1 MRQRRRSQ
9 DSQRGLSAGSCSL
22 LALIILIGIPP
33 LARATTVIKMSLETV
48 VAEADRIAVCEV
60 IDMTTIFDAKT
71 RNPITRVTFQPAEW
85 WKGETEERTVDLEF
99 LGGPVGDGTILIV
112 AGMPRF
118 LVGERYVLFWVDGNH
133 WVNPIVGWN
142 QGQYRVV
149 KGPNGELLVE
159 IPETPPHDEDVNLAA
174 ELAARPTIP
183 ALHQRRPTRMP
194 LESLHTRVTKI
205 TNAR

>member
-1 MRQRRRSQ
+1 MRQKRRSQYRRRRSPAG
-9 DSQRGLSAGSCSL
+9 SRGL
-22 LALIILIGIPP
+22 LAVFILIVTAP
-33 LARATTVIKMSLETV
+33 LAWPTTVMKMSLDRV

-60 IDMTTIFDAKT
+60 IAIMTKLDAKT

-85 WKGETEERTVDLEF
+85 WKGETEERTVALEF
-99 LGGPVGDGTILIV
+99 LGGPVEDGTILIV

-159 IPETPPHDEDVNLAA
+159 ILETPPHDEDVNLAS
-174 ELAARPTIP
+174 ELATRPTIP
-183 ALHQRRPTRMP
+183 ALHQRRPTRMS
-194 LESLHTRVTKI
+194 LESFRTRVAKI

>member
-1 MRQRRRSQ
+1 MRQKKKIAIQ
-9 DSQRGLSAGSCSL
+9 TKTVPAGSCGL
-22 LALIILIGIPP
+22 LAVLILIVTAP
-33 LARATTVIKMSLETV
+33 LAWPTTVMKMSLDGV

-60 IDMTTIFDAKT
+60 IDITPRRDLKNGA
-71 RNPITRVTFQPAEW
+71 PVTRVTFEPVEW
-85 WKGETEERTVDLEF
+85 WKGKTEERTVTLEF

-118 LVGERYVLFWVDGNH
+118 LVGERYVLFWVDGNR

-149 KGPNGELLVE
+149 KGPNGEHLVE
-159 IPETPPHDEDVNLAA
+159 IPETSPHEEDVNLAD
-174 ELAARPTIP
+174 ELVARPPIP
-183 ALHQRRPTRMP
+183 ALNQRRPARMP
-194 LESLHTRVTKI
+194 LESLRTRVTKT

>member
-1 MRQRRRSQ
+1 M
-9 DSQRGLSAGSCSL
+9 
-22 LALIILIGIPP
+22 
-33 LARATTVIKMSLETV
+33 KMSLDRV

-60 IDMTTIFDAKT
+60 IDMTTRFDAKT

-118 LVGERYVLFWVDGNH
+118 LVGERYVLFWVDGNR
-133 WVNPIVGWN
+133 WVNPIVGWH

-159 IPETPPHDEDVNLAA
+159 IPETSPHDEDANLAA

-183 ALHQRRPTRMP
+183 ALHQRRTARIS
-194 LESLHTRVTKI
+194 LESLRTRVTKI
-205 TNAR
+205 TNTR

>member
-1 MRQRRRSQ
+1 MRQKRRSQ
-9 DSQRGLSAGSCSL
+9 YRRRRPLAGSYGL
-22 LALIILIGIPP
+22 LAVFILIVAAP
-33 LARATTVIKMSLETV
+33 LAWPTTVMKMSLDNV
-48 VAEADRIAVCEV
+48 VAEADRIAVCDV
-60 IDMTTIFDAKT
+60 IDMTTRFDANT
-71 RNPITRVTFQPAEW
+71 RNPITRVTFQPTEW

-118 LVGERYVLFWVDGNH
+118 LVGERYVLFWVDGNR
-133 WVNPIVGWN
+133 WVNPIVGWH

-159 IPETPPHDEDVNLAA
+159 IPETPPHDEDANLAA
-174 ELAARPTIP
+174 ELAARPTIS
-183 ALHQRRPTRMP
+183 ALHQRRPVRMS
-194 LESLHTRVTKI
+194 LESLRTRVTKI